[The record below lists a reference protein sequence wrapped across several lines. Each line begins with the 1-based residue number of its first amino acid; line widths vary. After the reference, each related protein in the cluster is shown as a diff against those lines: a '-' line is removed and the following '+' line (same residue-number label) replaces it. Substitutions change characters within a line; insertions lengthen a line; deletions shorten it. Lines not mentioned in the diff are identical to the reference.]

1 MRGCWRNR
9 CVTASVS
16 TGTAPMMVP
25 MARRPP
31 APLAI
36 ASSSCLSLLM
46 SAWIRR
52 AKRTAHSPASLAQG
66 LAGAGLGQADF
77 VGRPQEGAAFLD
89 GDKQPELFGM
99 EARHDGIQAGREVCH
114 EQKL

>member
-1 MRGCWRNR
+1 
-9 CVTASVS
+9 
-16 TGTAPMMVP
+16 
-25 MARRPP
+25 
-31 APLAI
+31 
-36 ASSSCLSLLM
+36 M

-52 AKRTAHSPASLAQG
+52 AKRTAHSPASVGINPRLVRANSSTCNVCSSSRRALLAPG
-66 LAGAGLGQADF
+66 W
-77 VGRPQEGAAFLD
+77 VRPILSAAQEGAAFLD